1 MANLVETSNNDRP
14 AVTGENL
21 LNPEQLVQIAIDQD
35 KNILE
40 IGSGA
45 GIRGKGIVGV
55 EAIGLEKGLVA
66 QGKVGINCNADDT
79 GVNVLMSG
87 GGVAL
92 RGVSLNGV
100 GLEILGGRLAA
111 RFDGN
116 VEITG
121 QLNVSGQ
128 TIQSLIQRIRS
139 LEQRVA
145 RLENPPPP
153 IPPDRPRPGGG
164 GKRPR

>member
-1 MANLVETSNNDRP
+1 MANLVETSNNDQP
-14 AVTGENL
+14 AVTGENHL
-21 LNPEQLVQIAIDQD
+21 TSDQLAQIAIDQD
-35 KNILE
+35 KTIFE

-45 GIRGKGIVGV
+45 GVRGKGIVGV
-55 EAIGLEKGLVA
+55 EAIGLEKGLVV
-66 QGKVGINCNADDT
+66 QGKIGINCNANDT

-100 GLEILGGRLAA
+100 GLEVLGGRLAA

-121 QLNVSGQ
+121 QLSGQ
-128 TIQSLIQRIRS
+128 SIQSLIQRISS
-139 LEQRVA
+139 LEQRLA
-145 RLENPPPP
+145 RLENPPPSRP
-153 IPPDRPRPGGG
+153 SVPPPHGHGKGGG
-164 GKRPR
+164 R